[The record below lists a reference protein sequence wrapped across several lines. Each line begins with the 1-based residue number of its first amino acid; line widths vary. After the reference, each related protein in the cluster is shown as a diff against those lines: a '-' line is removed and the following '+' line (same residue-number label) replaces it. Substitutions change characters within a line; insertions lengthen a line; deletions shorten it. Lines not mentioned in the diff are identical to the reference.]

1 MKRFSSLTAA
11 ASLAGLVM
19 VSSGPALAFDSDA
32 IPPMLVASPT
42 LPLSA
47 CLYAEKAGYP
57 NPGGD
62 GCSYLDVGPPYYY
75 NMWNPENS
83 YVRPE
88 CGDWPDGDEVLDRSD
103 GLQTAPRIICRQW
116 LLLQDRGRPRAGY
129 RDTMISPVKPRPE
142 GSPAVVFLTFQM
154 ELPLI
159 LLPASSP
166 ICSALPGPSPPLV
179 FSHSFPAHW
188 LRSSCVDRY
197 DHELLRALGSPD
209 R

>member
-75 NMWNPENS
+75 NMWNQRLLCQAG
-83 YVRPE
+83 VWRLARWGRGARP
-88 CGDWPDGDEVLDRSD
+88 
-103 GLQTAPRIICRQW
+103 Q
-116 LLLQDRGRPRAGY
+116 
-129 RDTMISPVKPRPE
+129 
-142 GSPAVVFLTFQM
+142 
-154 ELPLI
+154 
-159 LLPASSP
+159 
-166 ICSALPGPSPPLV
+166 
-179 FSHSFPAHW
+179 
-188 LRSSCVDRY
+188 
-197 DHELLRALGSPD
+197 
-209 R
+209 

>member
-19 VSSGPALAFDSDA
+19 LSIGPALAYDGYA

-75 NMWNPENS
+75 NMWTPGALMS
-83 YVRPE
+83 
-88 CGDWPDGDEVLDRSD
+88 GRSVAI
-103 GLQTAPRIICRQW
+103 GQMGMTCA
-116 LLLQDRGRPRAGY
+116 
-129 RDTMISPVKPRPE
+129 TPVKACQLRHDSLI
-142 GSPAVVFLTFQM
+142 GDGCSCRTAGGRVRGVVT
-154 ELPLI
+154 
-159 LLPASSP
+159 
-166 ICSALPGPSPPLV
+166 
-179 FSHSFPAHW
+179 
-188 LRSSCVDRY
+188 R
-197 DHELLRALGSPD
+197 
-209 R
+209 